1 MRGSPTLDS
10 EVGSSL
16 SLHALGAFAILNSE
30 ICDMRTKKSNRAI
43 SGAKKRAAAASKA
56 VGARSP
62 AAHIMAAPKGPRT
75 VSHRRIAEAVDKVF
89 RERTMANA

>member
-1 MRGSPTLDS
+1 LRTLR
-10 EVGSSL
+10 
-16 SLHALGAFAILNSE
+16 AFAILNTE
-30 ICDMRTKKSNRAI
+30 ICDMRTKKSNRVI
-43 SGAKKRAAAASKA
+43 SDAKKPAAGRPASKA

-75 VSHRRIAEAVDKVF
+75 VSHRRIAEAVDRIF